1 MPGPGGG
8 QKISPGGCRI
18 CAMPEREL
26 VELDLLLATPPD
38 EMDAKLFGDIEIP
51 PPDLPTEWKRF
62 GVIRKSQVWLE
73 ERGYKFARATLAAHY
88 NKHLTLT
95 VIPSDSTRALQQGTL
110 SDGSVTPSA
119 PEPLK
124 MAIEYHKFFRT
135 GMQVGH
141 KALELLQEKLND
153 TEHPPSNAVIMAAA
167 NLGAQLAKAQAAIVT
182 KGMRF
187 VLEDDGAIEG
197 FAGTDD
203 DDAPSPRFGS
213 YRVRT
218 IEGERR
224 PVLDEGPA
232 DRQAYNEKARESGA
246 PLLPDPTR

>member
-1 MPGPGGG
+1 MPGGG
-8 QKISPGGCRI
+8 PKAVDGICRI
-18 CAMPEREL
+18 CAMPEKDL
-26 VELDLLLATPPD
+26 VELDMLLATPPD
-38 EMDAKLFGDIEIP
+38 ELDAKLFGDLDIP
-51 PPDLPTEWKRF
+51 PPDLPAEWKRF
-62 GVIRKSQVWLE
+62 GVIRKAQVWLE

-88 NKHLTLT
+88 NKHLTALA
-95 VIPSDSTRALQQGTL
+95 IPSDSSRALREGTL
-110 SDGSVTPSA
+110 SDGSTTPSH

-124 MAIEYHKFFRT
+124 MAIEYHKYFRT

-141 KALELLQEKLND
+141 KALRLIEAKLDD
-153 TEHPPSNAVIMAAA
+153 TEHPPSQALIMAAA
-167 NLGAQLAKAQAAIVT
+167 NLGSNLAKAQAAIVT

-203 DDAPSPRFGS
+203 EDAPSPRFGS

-232 DRQAYNEKARESGA
+232 DRARYNKTAKESGA
-246 PLLPDPTR
+246 PLLPSREA